1 MNSNVFET
9 GVFLEECK
17 NRFRCLVKIRD
28 KEEICYLSSSSK
40 LTPFIQLQ
48 GREVL
53 LVKNLSSKSKSAYTV
68 HAVKSDTGYILLNL
82 GHVNT
87 LLMTEFEK
95 PGSLYAG
102 AKNICREKIVH
113 RNHRAD
119 FYIEQEQRT
128 VIEAKGLITEKAVSY
143 LPSMNVER
151 AVTQL
156 KIFKKLLKAGCEV
169 HYYLVLMN
177 PAIGSVKLDKART
190 DYYKEFRVCIKSGMK
205 CFIYRVKY
213 EDKHFFVVR
222 DIDSEE
228 AFLSACLRKQEVS

>member
-1 MNSNVFET
+1 MNSTVFET
-9 GVFLEECK
+9 GVFLEECRH
-17 NRFRCLVKIRD
+17 RFRCLVKIQD

-53 LVKNLSSKSKSAYTV
+53 LIKNLNSKSKSAYTV

-82 GHVNT
+82 GHVNA

-95 PGSLYAG
+95 PGGFYAG
-102 AKNICREKIVH
+102 AKEICREKKVH
-113 RNHRAD
+113 QNLRAD
-119 FYIEQEQRT
+119 FCIEQEQRT
-128 VIEAKGLITEKAVSY
+128 IIEAKGLITEKAVSY
-143 LPSMNVER
+143 LPSMTVER

-177 PAIGSVKLDKART
+177 PAIGAVELDKART
-190 DYYKEFRVCIKSGMK
+190 DYYKEFRACLKSGMK
-205 CFIYRVKY
+205 CFIYRVQC
-213 EDKHFFVVR
+213 EETRFFVVR
-222 DIDSEE
+222 DIDSEA
-228 AFLSACLRKQEVS
+228 AFLSGCSRRKAVS

>member
-53 LVKNLSSKSKSAYTV
+53 LVRNLNSKSKSAYTV

-113 RNHRAD
+113 RNLRAD
-119 FYIEQEQRT
+119 FCIEQEQRT

-143 LPSMNVER
+143 LPSMTVER

-156 KIFKKLLKAGCEV
+156 KTFKKLLRAGCEV

-190 DYYKEFRVCIKSGMK
+190 DYYKEFRACLKSGMK
-205 CFIYRVKY
+205 CFVYRVQS
-213 EDKHFFVVR
+213 EDKHFFVIR

-228 AFLSACLRKQEVS
+228 AFLSTCHRKQEVS